1 MKKLIKVGTDVNLVP
16 DKMTVFGTAE
26 SNGQY
31 TYIGFLMEAGATVNI
46 ADPFVTPPIATQM
59 A

>member
-1 MKKLIKVGTDVNLVP
+1 MIKAGTDVNLVP
-16 DKMTVFGTAE
+16 GKMTVFGTAE

-31 TYIGFLMEAGATVNI
+31 KCIGFLMGAGATVNI
-46 ADPFVTPPIATQM
+46 ADPFAIPPITAQI

>member
-1 MKKLIKVGTDVNLVP
+1 MIKAGADVNLVSG
-16 DKMTVFGTAE
+16 KMTVLGTAE

-31 TYIGFLMEAGATVNI
+31 KCVGFLMEAGATVNI
-46 ADPFVTPPIATQM
+46 ADPFVTPPIATQI